1 MNLFTK
7 EPVPNEQA
15 KKGKNMYLK
24 RLELQ
29 GFKSFADKT
38 VLEFMPGITS
48 AIGPNGSGKSNIAD
62 AIRWVLGEQSMKELR
77 GGKSVDIIFAGTQNR
92 KSLGFAEASLV
103 FDNQDG
109 KLPIEYKEVIVTRKL
124 YRSGETGYYINKTQC
139 RLKDILELF
148 MDTGIGKDGYSIIGQ
163 GKIDEILSNKSE
175 DRRNVFEEAAGIVK
189 FKTRKEE
196 SEKKLEH
203 TKLNVLRINDI
214 LTEIE
219 ANLEPLKQQS
229 DKAKR
234 YLDLKNELKSIEV
247 GLFLYNIEKYKNDL
261 VKVQEDIEIMQ
272 NTCNL
277 EEGKLEKIK
286 ILKEEL
292 KGQIDDLIEEIENT
306 QNLRF
311 TSQKDVETLTSEI
324 NVAKSKIENNEENRK
339 RFEEEI
345 EETKA
350 KILKTEEEMKFKLCK
365 KESLKENKE
374 KYEKELEEKQS
385 ELEKINKTLSEKE
398 LEIENDKRKLE
409 ENTDLKYEI
418 EGNINEQK
426 ANISNIEKRKVQLQ
440 NDIQNSISELD
451 NTRFSKEEIE
461 KGFFEIQKEKNNV
474 TKELQDIITEKSKAE
489 EQIKSID
496 IKINNSIQELS
507 FKESKHKFLVETEK
521 EKDGYQRS
529 VKALLLECE
538 KTKELGKGVKGAL
551 AELIDVPQNLETA
564 IEMALG
570 ASLQNIVTENEQD
583 AKRLI
588 EHLRKNNLG
597 RASFLPISNIQGKRP
612 EKIKG
617 NIQGVLGLASD
628 LIKYDKKYEQI
639 ILNLLGRTVI
649 VENMDTAIKVS
660 KENGHSF
667 KIVTVDGDIIS
678 QTGSMTGGSVN
689 KKTVKILGRSKE
701 IEELANQIE
710 NIKKMQEDLKKQKED
725 IINSN
730 KQVLEN
736 SEKLEN
742 AIQTI
747 EIKYNVEN
755 QKLNTVK
762 ENIERISNHLEKLRT
777 EKAELEKQKEEY
789 LKVIEEKNKEKSKI
803 DSENEEIK
811 AKINEY
817 SSLNKDTAKIVDDL
831 NFDITNLKISV
842 SSFNE
847 SESSIDE
854 MAEMLKNEIENQNVS
869 IKNKKS
875 QIEKINIEQKEL
887 ENKINKTNSK
897 IEELKAKTL
906 SSDEDI
912 EKMKKERQTANEKL
926 SLKEKEEVD
935 EFKVIE
941 DLKGQIVKI
950 EVKKSK
956 IDDDL
961 NETITSLWN
970 EYELTPNG
978 VEGYEKPANI
988 AITTRR
994 VSNLKQDIRELGSV
1008 NVDSIEEYKNQKQRY
1023 DFMCEQRLDL
1033 ENTMAKL
1040 RDMINEITDSMK
1052 VRFKEKM
1059 KIINENFGQT
1069 FKELF
1074 GGGEAR
1080 IKLEDEANILECGID
1095 IEAQPPGKKL
1105 QSMGLLSGGERAFT
1119 AIALLFAILK
1129 MNPAPFCVLDE
1140 IEAALDD
1147 VNVNRYAEFLKKFA
1161 VGTQFLVIT
1170 HRKGTMEAADTVY
1183 GVTMEEKGISKLL
1196 SMKLSKQ

>member
-1 MNLFTK
+1 
-7 EPVPNEQA
+7 
-15 KKGKNMYLK
+15 MYLK

-48 AIGPNGSGKSNIAD
+48 VIGPNGSGKSNIAD

-247 GLFLYNIEKYKNDL
+247 GLFLYNIEKYKLDL
-261 VKVQEDIEIMQ
+261 VKIQEDIEIMQ

-292 KGQIDDLIEEIENT
+292 KSQIDDLTEEIENT

-324 NVAKSKIENNEENRK
+324 NVAKSKIENNEE
-339 RFEEEI
+339 
-345 EETKA
+345 
-350 KILKTEEEMKFKLCK
+350 
-365 KESLKENKE
+365 
-374 KYEKELEEKQS
+374 KYEKDLEDKQKELDE
-385 ELEKINKTLSEKE
+385 INKTLSEKE

-418 EGNINEQK
+418 ESNINEQNV
-426 ANISNIEKRKVQLQ
+426 NISNTEKRKSQIQ

-474 TKELQDIITEKSKAE
+474 SKELQEIMEEKNKAE
-489 EQIKSID
+489 EQIKLID
-496 IKINNSIQELS
+496 IKINNSIQELN

-521 EKDGYQRS
+521 EKDGYQKS

-538 KTKELGKGVKGAL
+538 KTKELGRGVKGAL

-597 RASFLPISNIQGKRP
+597 RASFLPISNIQGKRT

-617 NIQGVLGLASD
+617 NHEGVLGFASD

-639 ILNLLGRTVI
+639 ILNLLGRTII
-649 VENMDTAIKVS
+649 VENMDIAIKVS
-660 KENGHSF
+660 KENGHNF
-667 KIVTVDGDIIS
+667 KIVTKDGDIIS

-701 IEELANQIE
+701 IEDLANQIE
-710 NIKKMQEDLKKQKED
+710 NIKKMQEELKKQKEK

-736 SEKLEN
+736 AEELEN
-742 AIQTI
+742 TLQTI

-762 ENIERISNHLEKLRT
+762 ENIDRISNHLEKLRK
-777 EKAELEKQKEEY
+777 EKAELDNQKEIY
-789 LKVIEEKNKEKSKI
+789 LKIIEEKNKEKEQI
-803 DSENEEIK
+803 DNENE
-811 AKINEY
+811 KIRSIISEY
-817 SSLNKDTAKIVDDL
+817 STINKDTSKKVDDL

-842 SSFNE
+842 SSFYE

-854 MAEMLKNEIENQNVS
+854 MAQMLKNEIENQN
-869 IKNKKS
+869 KNIESKVS
-875 QIEKINIEQKEL
+875 QIEKIDFEQKEL
-887 ENKINKTNSK
+887 ENKINETNSK
-897 IEELKAKTL
+897 IEELKAKAT

-912 EKMKKERQTANEKL
+912 EKMKKERQLANEKL

-970 EYELTPNG
+970 EYELTPNS
-978 VEGYEKPANI
+978 VDGYEKPANI

-994 VSNLKQDIRELGSV
+994 VNSLKQDIRELGSV

-1040 RDMINEITDSMK
+1040 RDMIQEITNNMK

-1059 KIINENFGQT
+1059 QIINENFGQT